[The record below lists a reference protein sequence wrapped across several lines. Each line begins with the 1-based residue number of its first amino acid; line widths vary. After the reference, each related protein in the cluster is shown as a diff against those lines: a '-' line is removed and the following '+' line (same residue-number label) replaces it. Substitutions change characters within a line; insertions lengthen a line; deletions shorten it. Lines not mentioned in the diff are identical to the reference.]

1 MDPAT
6 LECLAL
12 MDFPQL
18 NCSLCLSNNRQCT
31 TSVARS
37 GMKLSENL
45 ESNIDQLVTEAF
57 AELHPSRPFIPGE
70 TNIPVTGKVF
80 GQEELRAA
88 TKASLDFWLT
98 SGPYTEQF
106 ESRFAKVVGMRHAFM
121 VNSGS
126 SANLLAL
133 SSLTSPAHGERT
145 LKPGNEV
152 ITVAAGFPTTVTPIL
167 QNGLVPVY
175 VDVDPETY
183 VAIDEQM
190 EAAVSSSTK
199 AIMMAH
205 TLGNP
210 FNLDFVQDLAKK
222 HNLWLIEDSCDGLGG
237 TYRGQT
243 LGSFGDL
250 STFSFYPAHH
260 ITTGEGGAVLVKK
273 VAHKRIVESFRDWG
287 RDCWCAPGCD
297 NTCLKRYEW
306 ILGELPEGYDHK
318 YTYSHLGYNLK
329 SGDIQAAI
337 GLEQLD
343 RLETFIELRR
353 RNWAYLL
360 NGLKDLEEYFVL
372 PKATENS
379 VPSWFGFALT
389 VKPGAPKT
397 RNQIV
402 QELNDKKIGTRLL
415 FGGNLLRQPA
425 FISAPRRV
433 ISNLENTDRIMND
446 TFWIGVWPG
455 LSIEMLDYMIT
466 TSHEMFEKS

>member
-1 MDPAT
+1 
-6 LECLAL
+6 
-12 MDFPQL
+12 
-18 NCSLCLSNNRQCT
+18 
-31 TSVARS
+31 
-37 GMKLSENL
+37 MKLRENL
-45 ESNIDQLVTEAF
+45 DPKIDQLVTQAHSS
-57 AELHPSRPFIPGE
+57 LHPLQPFIPGE

-80 GQEELRAA
+80 GTEELKAA

-98 SGPYTEQF
+98 SGPYTEEF
-106 ESRFAKVVGMRHAFM
+106 ESRFARTVGMRHAFM

-126 SANLLAL
+126 SANLLAI
-133 SSLTSPAHGERT
+133 SSLTSPVHGHRA
-145 LKPGNEV
+145 LKPGDEV

-167 QNGLVPVY
+167 QNSLVPVY

-183 VAIDEQM
+183 VAIDEQL
-190 EAAVSSSTK
+190 EAAVSSKTK

-210 FNLDFVQDLAKK
+210 FNLEFVQELAKK
-222 HNLWLIEDSCDGLGG
+222 HDLWLVEDSCDGLGG
-237 TYRGQT
+237 TYKNQT
-243 LGSFGDL
+243 LGSFGDF

-273 VAHKRIVESFRDWG
+273 AAHKRIVESFRDWG

-306 ILGELPEGYDHK
+306 KLGELPAGYDHK

-337 GLEQLD
+337 GLAQLD
-343 RLETFIELRR
+343 RLDSFIELRR
-353 RNWAYLL
+353 RNWGYLL
-360 NGLKDLEEYFVL
+360 KGIKELEEYFIL
-372 PKATENS
+372 PKATEHS
-379 VPSWFGFALT
+379 DPSWFGFALT
-389 VKPGAPKT
+389 VKPGSPKT

-402 QELNDKKIGTRLL
+402 QELNENKIGTRLL

-425 FISAPRRV
+425 FMGTPKRV

-455 LSIEMLDYMIT
+455 LTIEMLDYMVATI
-466 TSHEMFEKS
+466 HEILTP

>member
-1 MDPAT
+1 M
-6 LECLAL
+6 
-12 MDFPQL
+12 
-18 NCSLCLSNNRQCT
+18 
-31 TSVARS
+31 
-37 GMKLSENL
+37 
-45 ESNIDQLVTEAF
+45 SNIDLVDFVDREFNQRHITQ
-57 AELHPSRPFIPGE
+57 PFVPGV
-70 TNIPVTGKVF
+70 TQIPVTGKVF
-80 GQEELRAA
+80 GKEELAA
-88 TKASLDFWLT
+88 AVEASLDFWLT
-98 SGPYTEQF
+98 SGPYTEKF
-106 ESRFAKVVGMRHAFM
+106 ESRFAKTVGMRHAFM

-133 SSLTSPAHGERT
+133 TSLTSPKHGDRA
-145 LKPGNEV
+145 LHAGDEV
-152 ITVAAGFPTTVTPIL
+152 LTVAAGFPTTVTPIL
-167 QNGLVPVY
+167 QNNLIPVY
-175 VDVDPETY
+175 VDVDLETY
-183 VAIDEQM
+183 VANDNALENAIGPR
-190 EAAVSSSTK
+190 TK

-210 FNLDFVQDLAKK
+210 FNLKLVEELAKK
-222 HNLWLIEDSCDGLGG
+222 HNLWLIEDSCDALGG
-237 TYRGQT
+237 TYQSQT

-273 VAHKRIVESFRDWG
+273 AAHKTIVESFRDWG

-306 ILGELPEGYDHK
+306 QLGELPEGYDHK

-337 GLEQLD
+337 GLAQLD
-343 RLETFIELRR
+343 RLDSFVEIRR
-353 RNWAYLL
+353 RNWEYLSSA
-360 NGLKDLEEYFVL
+360 LKELESFFIL

-379 VPSWFGFALT
+379 DPSWFGFALT
-389 VKPGAPKT
+389 VKPDSPKN

-425 FISAPRRV
+425 FMGTPRRV
-433 ISNLENTDRIMND
+433 IGDLTNTDRVMND

-455 LSIEMLDYMIT
+455 ISLGMLDYMIF
-466 TSHEMFEKS
+466 SLHEILGVKH

>member
-1 MDPAT
+1 
-6 LECLAL
+6 
-12 MDFPQL
+12 
-18 NCSLCLSNNRQCT
+18 
-31 TSVARS
+31 
-37 GMKLSENL
+37 LSENL
-45 ESNIDQLVTEAF
+45 DSNIDRLVADAF
-57 AELHPSRPFIPGE
+57 SELHALKKFVAGE

-80 GQEELRAA
+80 GPEELRAA

-98 SGPYTEQF
+98 SGPYTEEF
-106 ESRFAKVVGMRHAFM
+106 ESRFAKTVGMRHSFM

-133 SSLTSPAHGERT
+133 SSLTSPAHGERA
-145 LKPGNEV
+145 LKPGDEV

-167 QNGLVPVY
+167 QNGMVPVY
-175 VDVDPETY
+175 VDVDAETY
-183 VAIDEQM
+183 VAIDEQL
-190 EAAVSSSTK
+190 EAAIGPKTK

-210 FNLDFVQDLAKK
+210 FNLDFVQALAKK
-222 HNLWLIEDSCDGLGG
+222 HNLWLIEDSCDALGG
-237 TYRGQT
+237 TYRGQN
-243 LGSFGDL
+243 LGTFGDL

-260 ITTGEGGAVLVKK
+260 ITTGEGGAVLIKK

-306 ILGELPEGYDHK
+306 TLGELPEGYDHK

-337 GLEQLD
+337 GLAQLD
-343 RLETFIELRR
+343 RLDSFVELRR
-353 RNWAYLL
+353 RNWTYLL
-360 NGLKDLEEYFVL
+360 NGLKDLEEFLVL
-372 PKATENS
+372 PKVTENS
-379 VPSWFGFALT
+379 NPSWFGFALT
-389 VKPGAPKT
+389 VKPNSPKT

-402 QELNDKKIGTRLL
+402 QELNMRKIGTRLL

-425 FISAPRRV
+425 FIGTPRRV
-433 ISNLENTDRIMND
+433 IGTLENTDRIMND

-455 LSIEMLDYMIT
+455 LTIEMLDYIIAILHGVL
-466 TSHEMFEKS
+466 SHKK